1 MRVGPFGITELLIIF
16 LIIALIFGAKRLP
29 EMGASLGRG
38 LRLFKSSVTGEEEET
53 ETDKVGAAT
62 KSSDEVP

>member
-16 LIIALIFGAKRLP
+16 LIIALFFGAKRLP
-29 EMGASLGRG
+29 EFGASLGRG

-53 ETDKVGAAT
+53 ETDKAGAAT
-62 KSSDEVP
+62 RSSDEVP